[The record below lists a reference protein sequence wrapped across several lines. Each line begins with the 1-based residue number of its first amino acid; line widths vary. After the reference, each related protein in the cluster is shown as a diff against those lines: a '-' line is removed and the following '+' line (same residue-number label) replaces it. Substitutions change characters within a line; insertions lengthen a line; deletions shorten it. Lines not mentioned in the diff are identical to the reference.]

1 MRHQQQPTM
10 SSSRSTLPAALV
22 EQLLN
27 SMDVRIEA
35 FAICRLGLNSA
46 LAIPAAPELKIIYV
60 MTSTLFLSVEGS
72 ERQELPPGSTA
83 LMPKNRSQV
92 TEKSKEIGRA
102 PGRGRGCRTVEIA
115 GMAG

>member
-35 FAICRLGLNSA
+35 FAICLLGLNSA
-46 LAIPAAPELKIIYV
+46 LAIPAAPELKIISV
-60 MTSTLFLSVEGS
+60 MTGTLFLSVEGS
-72 ERQELPPGSTA
+72 ERQELPPGSIV
-83 LMPKNRSQV
+83 LMPKNRTQV
-92 TEKSKEIGRA
+92 QAKSKATEHRFD
-102 PGRGRGCRTVEIA
+102 VE
-115 GMAG
+115 GVVHSGTHHPK

>member
-1 MRHQQQPTM
+1 MNEEVDPMRHQQQPTM

-46 LAIPAAPELKIIYV
+46 LDSGCPRAEDHLRDDGHLV
-60 MTSTLFLSVEGS
+60 SV
-72 ERQELPPGSTA
+72 
-83 LMPKNRSQV
+83 
-92 TEKSKEIGRA
+92 
-102 PGRGRGCRTVEIA
+102 GRGQRATGTAARQYRSDAEDSVSSPREQQGPRTPVRR
-115 GMAG
+115 

>member
-1 MRHQQQPTM
+1 MNEEVDPMRHQQQPTM

-60 MTSTLFLSVEGS
+60 MTGTLFLSVEGRS
-72 ERQELPPGSTA
+72 EEHTSELPS
-83 LMPKNRSQV
+83 LMRISYAVFWLKKKN
-92 TEKSKEIGRA
+92 
-102 PGRGRGCRTVEIA
+102 
-115 GMAG
+115 

>member
-1 MRHQQQPTM
+1 MNEEVDPMRHQQQPTM

-60 MTSTLFLSVEGS
+60 MTGTLFLSVVGS
-72 ERQELPPGSTA
+72 ERQERKRTRLNSSSSGATR
-83 LMPKNRSQV
+83 MPYYAC
-92 TEKSKEIGRA
+92 T
-102 PGRGRGCRTVEIA
+102 
-115 GMAG
+115 

>member
-1 MRHQQQPTM
+1 MNEEVDPMRHQQQPKM

-46 LAIPAAPELKIIYV
+46 LAIPAAPELKILYV
-60 MTSTLFLSVEGS
+60 LTVTLVLDRTSCLSGDSVS
-72 ERQELPPGSTA
+72 VR
-83 LMPKNRSQV
+83 V
-92 TEKSKEIGRA
+92 A
-102 PGRGRGCRTVEIA
+102 PDARGLTTTNNNMCTILQTT
-115 GMAG
+115 